1 VGRFW
6 VAACVA
12 VACAAP
18 SGVTIA
24 ATCPAPRDADPG
36 LVAVDGQERLLWIDR
51 HLTRDA
57 ARGRLWADAW
67 ALGIGAA
74 GLGSLVPVPFVAA
87 GDRIDWYTSAATA
100 AIGIVPFVVSPLSVT
115 RDAPKLHEAIAG
127 LPSNDD
133 AQVCRLLV
141 AAERD
146 LAAGAADEKWQQGW
160 WVHAGNIAFNT
171 AVTLFLGLGYHHWTS
186 GLINGGSGA
195 LVGEIIIFTQPTGA
209 VEDAAAYSRGDL
221 SENSARAAAPSAF
234 VWSYGATF

>member
-18 SGVTIA
+18 CRVTIA
-24 ATCPAPRDADPG
+24 ATCPAPQDADPG
-36 LVAVDGQERLLWIDR
+36 LVAVDGQDRLLWIDR
-51 HLTRDA
+51 HLSREA
-57 ARGRLWADAW
+57 GRGRLWAEAW

-74 GLGSLVPVPFVAA
+74 GVGSLVPVPFVAA

-115 RDAPKLHEAIAG
+115 RDAPRLHDAIAG

-146 LAAGAADEKWQQGW
+146 LAAGAADERWQQGW
-160 WVHAGNIAFNT
+160 WTHAGNIAFNT

-186 GLINGGSGA
+186 GLINGVSGA
-195 LVGEIIIFTQPTGA
+195 LVGETIIFTQPMGA
-209 VEDAAAYSRGDL
+209 VEDAAAYRRGDL
-221 SENSARAAAPSAF
+221 SDRNAHAAGPSAL